1 MRIYRALAVLVA
13 GTLLAAC
20 PAGGMGTRAEAPPVT
35 YALHEHRQESR
46 GCAREGVPCAEV
58 LLRWPRFSPDA
69 APAAVAA
76 MQAWLEAEMARDPLG
91 EARADSPAA
100 AARAFIDAFEAETA
114 TAPAAEWFLRRQA
127 QLIHQDGRVLSLAVD
142 SSVYAGGAH
151 PLSTRQLASFDRET
165 GERLDIE
172 RVVRPESMALLAD
185 LLTRALRRE
194 RGIAASVSLADAG
207 FFLEDDRVPPT
218 DNFAVTADGWL
229 LHYDPYEIAPY
240 ALGPVELSLT
250 FREIENVA
258 LTGTAAAPR
267 EPPRVLES
275 R

>member
-1 MRIYRALAVLVA
+1 MRIYRAFAVLVA
-13 GTLLAAC
+13 GTLLTAC
-20 PAGGMGTRAEAPPVT
+20 PAGGTGTRAEAPPVR

-46 GCAREGVPCAEV
+46 GCARAGEPCAEV

-76 MQAWLEAEMARDPLG
+76 MQAWIADEMARDPLG
-91 EARADSPAA
+91 DGLAASPEA
-100 AARAFIDAFEAETA
+100 AARAFVAAFEAEAA
-114 TAPAAEWFLRRQA
+114 TAPVTEWFLRRQA
-127 QLIHQDGRVLSLAVD
+127 QLIHQDARVISLAVD

-151 PLSTRQLASFDRET
+151 PLSSRQLASFDRDT

-172 RVVRPESMALLAD
+172 AVVRPEARTLFAD

-194 RGIAASVSLADAG
+194 RGIAAGVSLADAG
-207 FFLEDDRVPPT
+207 FFLDDDRVPPT

-240 ALGPVELSLT
+240 ALGPVELALA

-258 LTGTAAAPR
+258 RPDTAAAPR
-267 EPPRVLES
+267 EPPRILEP